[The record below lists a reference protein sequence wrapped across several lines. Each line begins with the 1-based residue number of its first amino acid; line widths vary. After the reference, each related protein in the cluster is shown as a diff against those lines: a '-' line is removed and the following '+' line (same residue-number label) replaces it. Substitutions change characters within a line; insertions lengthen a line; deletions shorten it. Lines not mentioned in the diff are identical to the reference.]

1 MSIIRFAFL
10 SEYPECKW
18 KVDGGRSARVLAGGP
33 GGEKGQV
40 HCDLNFAVKQ
50 LTKKEFK
57 KKELCQV
64 R

>member
-1 MSIIRFAFL
+1 M
-10 SEYPECKW
+10 
-18 KVDGGRSARVLAGGP
+18 GGEVQENLLEGS

-57 KKELCQV
+57 KRSFVK
-64 R
+64 